1 MSRPDRPVPPPLE
14 GDDRLITAVIT
25 AGFLVAL
32 VVLLIV
38 RDHLP
43 AADRWWVW
51 VPACG
56 TALGLFGLA
65 YVPHLKRSRDRT
77 AERRREASSYHSATD
92 ITATD
97 ISAASSSTTSSG
109 ATEITQAPPS

>member
-1 MSRPDRPVPPPLE
+1 VSRPERPVPPPLE

-43 AADRWWVW
+43 AADRWWIW
-51 VPACG
+51 VAASG

-65 YVPHLKRSRDRT
+65 YVPHLKRSRERA
-77 AERRREASSYHSATD
+77 AERRRAAREANGYHGATD

-97 ISAASSSTTSSG
+97 MTATDVSADD
-109 ATEITQAPPS
+109 ITQAPPA